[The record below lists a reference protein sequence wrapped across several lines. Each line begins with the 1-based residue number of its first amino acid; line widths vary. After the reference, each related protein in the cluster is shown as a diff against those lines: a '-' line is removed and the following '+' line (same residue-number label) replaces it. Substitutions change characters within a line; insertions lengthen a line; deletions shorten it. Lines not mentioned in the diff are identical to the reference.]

1 MKKENSTP
9 ESQIRAS
16 KNYRKRINSD
26 EEKKAHRNY
35 MTSKRSAKSFINT
48 KATLEDLT
56 ELELLIAERKNELLV

>member
-1 MKKENSTP
+1 MKKEYSTP

-16 KNYRKRINSD
+16 KNYRQKVNSD

-48 KATLEDLT
+48 KATLEDLA
-56 ELELLIAERKNELLV
+56 ELELLIAERKNELSV

>member
-1 MKKENSTP
+1 M
-9 ESQIRAS
+9 RAS

-48 KATLEDLT
+48 KATLEDLA
-56 ELELLIAERKNELLV
+56 ELEQLISERKNELSV

>member
-1 MKKENSTP
+1 MEKEYRTP

-16 KNYRKRINSD
+16 KNYRKKINSD

-48 KATLEDLT
+48 KATLEDLA
-56 ELELLIAERKNELLV
+56 ELELLISERKNELTV